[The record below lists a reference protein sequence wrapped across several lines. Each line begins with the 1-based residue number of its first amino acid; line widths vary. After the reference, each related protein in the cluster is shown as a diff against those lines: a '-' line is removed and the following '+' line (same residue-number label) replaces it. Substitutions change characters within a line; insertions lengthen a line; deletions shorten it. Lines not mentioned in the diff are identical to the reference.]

1 MGFSTYLA
9 QRYLR
14 SRGRSRLLSRVTV
27 IAVTGITLG
36 VLVLDLT
43 LAIMN
48 GLHAEL
54 RRTFVDTMPMV
65 TVLTSR
71 PEGFTDLDRV
81 LSVIE
86 AQDGVAGAAPF
97 IRQDVIASASLV
109 TGPSQHKGAVVWGID
124 PGRQES
130 VTPLRSLLF
139 PLDPSLS
146 ALRGDRDGPHV
157 VLGAE
162 LAASLYASLG
172 DTIVLTA
179 PSGDLDL
186 QDLHAES
193 LRVVVA
199 GFLDSGVYDF
209 DARFVYM
216 ALDDARAFFGY
227 PPGGA
232 LAVGVRLDDM
242 MAAPAA
248 ADTIQRAL
256 GRFDYHCN
264 DWVDLNRNLFQWVKL
279 EKVMM
284 FLLLGLVILVAAF
297 NIIGILTMM
306 VGERRREIGILL
318 AMGARRSQIRAIFL
332 LDGLAVGALGTALG
346 SLLGWLGVLYL
357 ERVGIGLPGNVY
369 IVDHVPVVALP
380 QDFLMVAAMG
390 LLITLAATWLPAVEA
405 SRLRPME
412 IIRYT

>member
-1 MGFSTYLA
+1 MGFSAYLA

-14 SRGRSRLLSRVTV
+14 SRGGSRLLSRVTV

-71 PEGFTDLDRV
+71 PEGFQGLDAV
-81 LSVIE
+81 LETIE
-86 AQDGVAGAAPF
+86 AQPGVTGAAPF
-97 IRQDVIASASLV
+97 IRQECIVSAHLISGQAQHRAS
-109 TGPSQHKGAVVWGID
+109 VVWGVD
-124 PGRQES
+124 PDRQEA
-130 VTPLRSLLF
+130 VTPLRELVF
-139 PLDPSLS
+139 PLEPSLD
-146 ALRGDRDGPHV
+146 ALRGGREVPRV

-172 DTIVLTA
+172 DTVVITA

-186 QDLHAES
+186 QDMHAES
-193 LRVVVA
+193 LKVTVA

-227 PPGGA
+227 PPDGA
-232 LAVGVRLDDM
+232 LAAGVRVDDM
-242 MAAPAA
+242 LTAPAVA
-248 ADTIQRAL
+248 ERIETAL
-256 GRFDYHCN
+256 GRYDFHCN
-264 DWVDLNRNLFQWVKL
+264 DWIDLNRNLFQWVKL

-318 AMGARRSQIRAIFL
+318 AMGARRAQIRTIFL

-369 IVDHVPVVALP
+369 IVDHVPVVA
-380 QDFLMVAAMG
+380 QASDFLLVAGMA
-390 LLITLAATWLPAVEA
+390 LLITLGATWLPAVEA

>member
-1 MGFSTYLA
+1 VGLSTYLA

-14 SRGRSRLLSRVTV
+14 SRGRARLLSRVTV

-71 PEGFTDLDRV
+71 PEGFADLDRV
-81 LSVIE
+81 LETIE
-86 AQDGVAGAAPF
+86 SRPEVTGAAPF
-97 IRQDVIASASLV
+97 IRQECIASAHLV
-109 TGPSQHKGAVVWGID
+109 TGGAQHRATVVWGID
-124 PGRQES
+124 PDRQER
-130 VTPLRSLLF
+130 VTPLRDLLF
-139 PLDPSLS
+139 PVEPSLA
-146 ALRGDRDGPHV
+146 ALRGGYETPRV

-162 LAASLYASLG
+162 LAASLFASLG
-172 DTIVLTA
+172 DTVVITA
-179 PSGDLDL
+179 PRGDLDL

-193 LRVVVA
+193 LKVVAA

-232 LAVGVRLDDM
+232 LAVGVRVEDM
-242 MAAPAA
+242 LAAPAV
-248 ADTIQRAL
+248 ADSIQQDL

-264 DWVDLNRNLFQWVKL
+264 DWIDLNRSLFQWVKL

-318 AMGARRSQIRAIFL
+318 AMGARRGQIRAIFL

-346 SLLGWLGVLYL
+346 SLLGWLGVFYL

-369 IVDHVPVVALP
+369 IVDHVPVVA
-380 QDFLMVAAMG
+380 QTGDFLLVAAMALG
-390 LLITLAATWLPAVEA
+390 ITLAATWLPAAEA